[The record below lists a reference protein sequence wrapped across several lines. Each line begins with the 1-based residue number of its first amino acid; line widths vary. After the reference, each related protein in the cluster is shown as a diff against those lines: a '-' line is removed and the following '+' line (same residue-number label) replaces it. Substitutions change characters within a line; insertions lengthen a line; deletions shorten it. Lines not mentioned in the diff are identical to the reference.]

1 MNIQEAKEQIK
12 YAMTAYFAKDELGN
26 YEIPLNRQRPVFLV
40 GAPGIGKTA
49 IMEQIAEELGVI
61 LVSYSM
67 THHTRQSALGLPYIA
82 QKDYRGEAY
91 QVSEYTM
98 SEIISSVYDAME
110 ATGLAEGIL
119 FLDEIN
125 CVSETLTPSM
135 LQFLQYKTFG
145 RHALPEGWIVV
156 TAGNPP
162 EYNRTVREFDI
173 VTLDRLKKIEV
184 EPDLEAWKQYAFGC
198 GVHPSILTYLEIKKN
213 HFYHVETKA
222 GGKSFVTARGWEDLS
237 RMIRICEKKDLPVNK
252 KLISQYLQD
261 AKIAGDFASY
271 YDLFRKYRSDYQI
284 EAILRGTAGPEIS
297 SRAASAR
304 FDERIAFLGLLV
316 NALSEKSSRI
326 REREDVLSRLLAS
339 LKEMKPYAENGE
351 ALDALIR
358 GQLEKTE
365 RGLLV
370 RQKSGTLSVPEK
382 RAAQLAMERLSAWL
396 PKAEGFADLK
406 GFLQEETLLLSREAE
421 SLSQEMKNAFT
432 FLEETFSE
440 GQELLLFVT
449 ELTVDPNLS
458 RFLSHYRSAEYE
470 RHSRSLQFHSRSRE
484 IAERMEQI
492 KQ

>member
-198 GVHPSILTYLEIKKN
+198 GVHPSILTYLLLQGR
-213 HFYHVETKA
+213 VEARWRQELRDRPRLGGSLPHDPHLREEGSA
-222 GGKSFVTARGWEDLS
+222 GEQKT
-237 RMIRICEKKDLPVNK
+237 DLPVSAGREDRRGFRR
-252 KLISQYLQD
+252 LLRPLPEVPLGLPD
-261 AKIAGDFASY
+261 RGHPARDCRAGDQQP
-271 YDLFRKYRSDYQI
+271 RR
-284 EAILRGTAGPEIS
+284 
-297 SRAASAR
+297 
-304 FDERIAFLGLLV
+304 
-316 NALSEKSSRI
+316 
-326 REREDVLSRLLAS
+326 
-339 LKEMKPYAENGE
+339 
-351 ALDALIR
+351 
-358 GQLEKTE
+358 
-365 RGLLV
+365 V
-370 RQKSGTLSVPEK
+370 RPL
-382 RAAQLAMERLSAWL
+382 
-396 PKAEGFADLK
+396 
-406 GFLQEETLLLSREAE
+406 
-421 SLSQEMKNAFT
+421 
-432 FLEETFSE
+432 
-440 GQELLLFVT
+440 
-449 ELTVDPNLS
+449 
-458 RFLSHYRSAEYE
+458 
-470 RHSRSLQFHSRSRE
+470 
-484 IAERMEQI
+484 
-492 KQ
+492 

>member
-162 EYNRTVREFDI
+162 
-173 VTLDRLKKIEV
+173 
-184 EPDLEAWKQYAFGC
+184 
-198 GVHPSILTYLEIKKN
+198 
-213 HFYHVETKA
+213 
-222 GGKSFVTARGWEDLS
+222 
-237 RMIRICEKKDLPVNK
+237 
-252 KLISQYLQD
+252 
-261 AKIAGDFASY
+261 
-271 YDLFRKYRSDYQI
+271 
-284 EAILRGTAGPEIS
+284 
-297 SRAASAR
+297 
-304 FDERIAFLGLLV
+304 
-316 NALSEKSSRI
+316 
-326 REREDVLSRLLAS
+326 
-339 LKEMKPYAENGE
+339 
-351 ALDALIR
+351 
-358 GQLEKTE
+358 
-365 RGLLV
+365 
-370 RQKSGTLSVPEK
+370 
-382 RAAQLAMERLSAWL
+382 
-396 PKAEGFADLK
+396 
-406 GFLQEETLLLSREAE
+406 
-421 SLSQEMKNAFT
+421 
-432 FLEETFSE
+432 
-440 GQELLLFVT
+440 
-449 ELTVDPNLS
+449 
-458 RFLSHYRSAEYE
+458 
-470 RHSRSLQFHSRSRE
+470 
-484 IAERMEQI
+484 
-492 KQ
+492 